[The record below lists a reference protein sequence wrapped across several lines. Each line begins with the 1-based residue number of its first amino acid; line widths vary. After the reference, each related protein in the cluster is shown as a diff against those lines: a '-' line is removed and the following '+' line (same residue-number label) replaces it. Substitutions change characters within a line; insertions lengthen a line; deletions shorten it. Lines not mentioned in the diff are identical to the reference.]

1 MANEKM
7 TWVELRKAV
16 AQMAGTN
23 EQEAGTFLNALVEAI
38 IVGLKNDQ
46 QVKLKGIGTFAIK
59 PMAARKSVNIATGE
73 EFTIEGYNKLTFN
86 AEATLKESV
95 EKRIDSPKTNE
106 LMKEINTDPI
116 KKLGEQ
122 ANEIVDILA
131 DLGQAP
137 DANGTEEVKEDK
149 PVKNKAKKTSEKADQ
164 TEVVE
169 QVAAVEPEV
178 IPTESVETESVEEE
192 PIAEPA
198 TEESAV
204 EEEPVAVEEEVV
216 EEEEEEEETEPA
228 PKKRKCNSVCWVII
242 LLILLGA
249 GLYVRNY
256 LQQNSYQT
264 TPAPEEQIVTE
275 DSVITDSIMPE
286 SVTDSLLDSVKVACD
301 SMRALVDSAMSDLE
315 KAIAID
321 EYLDGLVNTDDYV
334 EYPESN
340 DSTTAV
346 NMENAVIVTDETEEG
361 TADNGNDKKKPTKK
375 LSLADQPRYYHKF
388 IGVERVAQNSRLAW
402 ISKKYYGEKDLW
414 VFIYEANRSIIKD
427 PAYIRAG
434 QHLRIPDLD
443 EQYRNLKNPELQKL
457 VDELAEKYLS
467 NKR

>member
-23 EQEAGTFLNALVEAI
+23 EQEAATFLNALVDAI
-38 IVGLKNDQ
+38 IVGLNNDQ
-46 QVKLKGIGTFAIK
+46 QVKLKGIGTFALK

-86 AEATLKESV
+86 AEANLKESV
-95 EKRIDSPKTNE
+95 EKRIESPKTNE
-106 LMKEINTDPI
+106 LMKELNADPI

-137 DANGTEEVKEDK
+137 DGNVTEEPAEEK
-149 PVKNKAKKTSEKADQ
+149 PAKNKKKKANTT
-164 TEVVE
+164 TEENVVE
-169 QVAAVEPEV
+169 EQPVVVEEPAVEP
-178 IPTESVETESVEEE
+178 TEQVEEE
-192 PIAEPA
+192 P
-198 TEESAV
+198 AV
-204 EEEPVAVEEEVV
+204 EPVSEPSDEEPEQP
-216 EEEEEEEETEPA
+216 TEKPA

-256 LQQNSYQT
+256 LQQNQYQK
-264 TPAPEEQIVTE
+264 TPQPVEPIITE
-275 DSVITDSIMPE
+275 DSVITDSLMPANT
-286 SVTDSLLDSVKVACD
+286 TDSLLDSVLVACD

-321 EYLDGLVNTDDYV
+321 EYLDGLVSTDDYV

-340 DSTTAV
+340 DSTTAA
-346 NMENAVIVTDETEEG
+346 NLENAVIVTSDAEET
-361 TADNGNDKKKPTKK
+361 TNDDDNDQKKTKKTK

-443 EQYRNLKNPELQKL
+443 EKYRNLNNPELQKL
-457 VDELAEKYLS
+457 VDDLAEKYLS

>member
-1 MANEKM
+1 
-7 TWVELRKAV
+7 
-16 AQMAGTN
+16 
-23 EQEAGTFLNALVEAI
+23 
-38 IVGLKNDQ
+38 
-46 QVKLKGIGTFAIK
+46 
-59 PMAARKSVNIATGE
+59 
-73 EFTIEGYNKLTFN
+73 
-86 AEATLKESV
+86 
-95 EKRIDSPKTNE
+95 
-106 LMKEINTDPI
+106 
-116 KKLGEQ
+116 
-122 ANEIVDILA
+122 
-131 DLGQAP
+131 
-137 DANGTEEVKEDK
+137 
-149 PVKNKAKKTSEKADQ
+149 
-164 TEVVE
+164 
-169 QVAAVEPEV
+169 
-178 IPTESVETESVEEE
+178 
-192 PIAEPA
+192 
-198 TEESAV
+198 
-204 EEEPVAVEEEVV
+204 
-216 EEEEEEEETEPA
+216 
-228 PKKRKCNSVCWVII
+228 
-242 LLILLGA
+242 
-249 GLYVRNY
+249 
-256 LQQNSYQT
+256 
-264 TPAPEEQIVTE
+264 
-275 DSVITDSIMPE
+275 
-286 SVTDSLLDSVKVACD
+286 
-301 SMRALVDSAMSDLE
+301 MRALVDSAMSDLE

-361 TADNGNDKKKPTKK
+361 TADNGNNKKKPTKK